1 MQLGMAFHELAGA
14 VGVTLMLLGSVAAA
28 QPVTAAQPMT
38 VAPERMAPL
47 GHGVALSPHAR
58 RLIYSGMGQMAAPR
72 RLGLSARSAT
82 GELLLPFIVKAW
94 GGAESLKRAGFSARA
109 LSPSFAAV
117 TVPPSELARLW
128 QVPGI
133 TQIDGSRRLWPR
145 LDRSVPHIGASAL
158 HELGVFGRGV
168 MVTIVDTGIDFRHP
182 DFRNT
187 DGSTR
192 IAFLL
197 DAAAPRNDLHKELPD
212 TDNIAVYTKADI
224 DSVLEA
230 EAMSMP
236 PPIKIAETD
245 TSGHGTHVAGIAA
258 GNGRA
263 TGNRLPIGRY
273 AGVAPLATLCIVK
286 GTRADESFADKDILT
301 GVKFCVERAE
311 ALHMPVAVNL
321 SLGSVGGPHDGLSA
335 VELALDEIM
344 GDKPG
349 RAVMAAAGNSGTEDI
364 HASSRLLDGS
374 HEIPIKVTVNSDP
387 LGGMSQVALELFFD
401 TTTPKGDGIGHIDIE
416 LRAPSGKVLKVP
428 TGEANRGQFGSE
440 GIGLIDNSDDTMM
453 GLRGAVVLIN
463 GEDASNTV
471 KSGEWKLRLTGST
484 TRYDLWMVDATLDLE
499 VRLMSHLDPDGYV
512 EIPAAAHSAISVG
525 AMRTRADWKRPNGSQ
540 VMLSRELFRVAPF
553 SSGGPTRDGRFA
565 PDLLAPGEFIISS
578 LSKDAPAS
586 SPNSVFFTPDDP
598 GFLLADD
605 GVHAVLRGT
614 SQATPHVTGAVALLF
629 ELAPQLTGTAMRELL
644 RTTTAVDSGLASYGP
659 RRGFGTLDLRKALLA
674 LRGTPLGE
682 VDANRSDLGV
692 NYDAVA
698 AGSGQAVVTVTPRD
712 VRGAPLGPGLRV
724 DILGDA
730 GEFLG
735 PTVDT
740 GYGRY
745 ERTLVARGP
754 RGTRAT
760 VQARIGGV
768 LLNRSVTVD
777 FVGDNSE
784 IGAPYVVGSCA
795 VAGVTR
801 HGMTGSVPVLLFALG
816 ALGLLFRRRMAPFLV
831 LLGAC
836 SSQDSVSA
844 LPPLTNRSAD
854 KPERARRA
862 RAIPNGD
869 YYWQGGETLAQPSIV
884 VHLREQMADIF
895 DGDKLIGRSSI
906 SSGRRSRPTP
916 TGRFAVLEKIPE
928 HISNRYGDYVDE
940 LGSIV
945 KSNIDNQDITAP
957 AGTQFRGTKMPFFL
971 RFVGG
976 VGLHAGPLPGHPD
989 SHGCVRLPP
998 FIAQRLFNVPVGT
1011 PVSVEE

>member
-14 VGVTLMLLGSVAAA
+14 VGVTLALLGSVAA
-28 QPVTAAQPMT
+28 QPNVTPQPM
-38 VAPERMAPL
+38 PQL
-47 GHGVALSPHAR
+47 GRGVALTPHAR
-58 RLIYSGMGQMAAPR
+58 RLIYSAMGHMAAPR
-72 RLGLSARSAT
+72 RLGLSSRSAS
-82 GELLLPFIVKAW
+82 GETLLPFIVKAW

-117 TVPPSELARLW
+117 TLPPSELSRLW

-133 TQIDGSRRLWPR
+133 TQIDGGRRLWPR
-145 LDRSVPHIGASAL
+145 LDRSVPYVGASAM

-168 MVTIVDTGIDFRHP
+168 MITIVDTGIDFRHP
-182 DFRNT
+182 DFRHP
-187 DGSTR
+187 DGSSR

-212 TDNIAVYTKADI
+212 TDNIAVYTKADL
-224 DSVLEA
+224 DAVLEA
-230 EAMSMP
+230 EATSMP
-236 PPIKIAETD
+236 PPLKIAEAD

-263 TGNRLPIGRY
+263 TGNRLPLGRY

-286 GTRADESFADKDILT
+286 GTRADDSFADKDILT
-301 GVKFCVERAE
+301 GVRFCVERAE
-311 ALHMPVAVNL
+311 AMHMPVAVNL
-321 SLGSVGGPHDGLSA
+321 SLGSVGGPHDGASA
-335 VELALDEIM
+335 VELALDEII

-349 RAVMAAAGNSGTEDI
+349 RALLAASGNSGTEDI

-374 HEIPIKVTVNSDP
+374 HEIPIKVEVNSDP
-387 LGGMSQVALELFFD
+387 LGGMSQVALELFFE
-401 TTTPKGDGIGHIDIE
+401 TTTPKGDSIGHIDIE
-416 LRAPSGKVLKVP
+416 LRSPSGKVLKVP

-463 GEDASNTV
+463 GEDASSTV

-484 TRYDLWMVDATLDLE
+484 TRYDLWIVDATFDLE
-499 VRLMSHLDPDGYV
+499 TRLTSHLDPDGYV
-512 EIPAAAHSAISVG
+512 EIPAAARSAISVG
-525 AMRTRADWKRPNGSQ
+525 AMRTRADWKRPNGNQ

-586 SPNSVFFTPDDP
+586 SQNSVFFTPEDP

-629 ELAPQLTGTAMRELL
+629 ELSPQLTSTAMRELL
-644 RTTTAVDSGLASYGP
+644 RTTTAVESGLASYGP

-682 VDANRSDLGV
+682 TDANRSDLGV

-735 PTVDT
+735 PTVDN

-745 ERTLVARGP
+745 ERVLVARGP

-760 VQARIGGV
+760 LQARVGGV

-784 IGAPYVVGSCA
+784 IGAPYIVGSCA
-795 VAGVTR
+795 AAGATR
-801 HGMTGSVPVLLFALG
+801 RGAVPGSAAAFWFAIG
-816 ALGLLFRRRMAPFLV
+816 ALGLLFRRRGAPFLV

-836 SSQDSVSA
+836 SSHDATSVE
-844 LPPLTNRSAD
+844 PPPSSKTTE
-854 KPERARRA
+854 KPEHARRP
-862 RAIPNGD
+862 RAVPGGD
-869 YYWQGGETLAQPSIV
+869 YYWLAGESLAQPSIV

-895 DGDKLIGRSSI
+895 DGDKLIGRSSV

-940 LGSIV
+940 LGSV
-945 KSNIDNQDITAP
+945 VRSNIDNQDIAPP

-971 RFVGG
+971 RIVGG
-976 VGLHAGPLPGHPD
+976 IGLHAGPLPGHPD
-989 SHGCVRLPP
+989 SHGCIRLPP